1 MKFLRLLTGS
11 LVLLLT
17 TFGSQAA
24 ELRIA
29 VAANF
34 NGTLLQLASHFE
46 QQTNHKVIISA
57 GSSGALYAQIQN
69 SAPFDIFFSADSR
82 RPELLVK
89 EGLALD
95 DSLFTYA
102 QGVVVLWSADPNLID
117 AKGEVLKQNHYRYLA
132 LANPDNAPYGF
143 AGQQVLTQMGLWD
156 QLNTQQKII
165 RSQNIGQA
173 HSHIASGAAELG
185 FVALAQIMHPEF
197 KGKGSMWIPPT
208 VSYDPIVQKAVILQ
222 SATDKQLAA
231 DFMNFIRSPQA
242 AAVIREAGYALA
254 ATEFQ

>member
-1 MKFLRLLTGS
+1 MKKLGLFLLSVVVTLLTS
-11 LVLLLT
+11 T
-17 TFGSQAA
+17 AQAA

-34 NGTLLQLASHFE
+34 NGTLQQLANSFE
-46 QQTNHKVIISA
+46 QQTNHKVILSA

-82 RPELLVK
+82 RPELLVS
-89 EGLALD
+89 EGLALS

-102 QGVVVLWSADPNLID
+102 IGVPVLWSADDKLID
-117 AKGEVLKQNHYRYLA
+117 AEGKVLRQNRFRYLA

-156 QLNTQQKII
+156 QLNTQQKIV

-185 FVALAQIMHPEF
+185 FIALAQIMHSEF
-197 KGKGSMWIPPT
+197 KGKGSMWIPPAN
-208 VSYDPIVQKAVILQ
+208 SYDPIVQKAVILQ

-231 DFMNFIRSPQA
+231 DFMAFIRSPES
-242 AAVIREAGYALA
+242 AAVIREAGYALDKD
-254 ATEFQ
+254 